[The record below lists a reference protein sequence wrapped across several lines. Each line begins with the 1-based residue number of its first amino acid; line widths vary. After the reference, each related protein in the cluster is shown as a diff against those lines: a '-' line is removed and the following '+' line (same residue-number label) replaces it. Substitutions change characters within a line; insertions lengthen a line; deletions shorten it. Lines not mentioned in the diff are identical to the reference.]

1 MRIGLRRTTLL
12 TADIFA
18 AFWATFITYGLTKHS
33 WPLYSD
39 MDTLR
44 IVFSQAILVLSAL
57 IYFSNKGH
65 YSWRNPWW
73 QQVRQTLRT
82 GFIFTLISFLI
93 NLIALSN
100 VNAIS
105 WVVIFWG
112 MWTFGLL
119 TFRWIARSVLISR
132 NHWDIPTVL
141 VGGSVNLIETIYAL
155 RSEAYLR
162 YAIKEVV
169 LMDYSPETIQQL
181 KDAHGDL
188 NIIPQLGHI
197 NSYSMVILCPDEF
210 SDSFIKDVVYK
221 VRLSGA
227 RFAIVPPTNGFS
239 LYGLQTQFFFG
250 HKIVLL
256 ESRVRLQTPTGRV
269 LKYITD
275 KVGSFCAILLLSP
288 VFLLLALRV
297 RKDGGPAFYYQERVG
312 KNGKPFKCWKFRSMI
327 VNSAEALEAHLA
339 ANPEAAEE
347 YARDF
352 KLKDDP
358 RITPVGHFL
367 RKSSLDE
374 IPQFYNVLKGEMS
387 LVGPRPIVE
396 KETHYYEDKL
406 SYYLTVKPGV
416 TGLWQVS
423 GRNDISYQQRVSLD
437 VWYVENW
444 SLWNDI
450 VIFLETIYVVLARK
464 GAY

>member
-1 MRIGLRRTTLL
+1 MRIGLRRATLL
-12 TADIFA
+12 SADIFA
-18 AFWATFITYGLTKHS
+18 AFLATFITYGLAEDL
-33 WPLYSD
+33 WPSYSD
-39 MDTLR
+39 GDTVR
-44 IVFSQAILVLSAL
+44 IVLTQFILVISAL
-57 IYFSNKGH
+57 VYFSNKGH

-82 GFIFTLISFLI
+82 CFIFILISLLI

-100 VNAIS
+100 VNGIK
-105 WVVIFWG
+105 WVVLFWG
-112 MWTFGLL
+112 MWAFALL
-119 TFRWIARSVLISR
+119 TFRWVGRSILISR
-132 NHWDIPTVL
+132 NHWDIPTIL

-162 YAIKEVV
+162 YDIKQVV
-169 LMDYSPETIQQL
+169 LTDYTPETIQQL
-181 KDAHGDL
+181 KDAHGGLD
-188 NIIPQLGHI
+188 IIPQLGNI
-197 NSYSMVILCPDEF
+197 NSYLMVILCPDEF
-210 SDSFIKDVVYK
+210 SDNFIKEIVDK

-256 ESRVRLQTPTGRV
+256 ESRVRLQTTTGKI

-275 KVGSFCAILLLSP
+275 KVGAFIAIILLAP
-288 VFLLLALRV
+288 VFLALALRV
-297 RKDGGPAFYYQERVG
+297 RKDGGPAFYSQVRVG
-312 KNGKPFKCWKFRSMI
+312 KNGVPFKCWKFRSMI
-327 VNSAEALEAHLA
+327 INSDEALKTYLA
-339 ANPEAAEE
+339 ENPQAAAEYE
-347 YARDF
+347 RDF

-358 RITPVGHFL
+358 RITPIGHFL
-367 RKSSLDE
+367 RKTSLDE

-406 SYYLTVKPGV
+406 SYYLAVKPGV

>member
-12 TADIFA
+12 TSDILA
-18 AFWATFITYGLTKHS
+18 ALLATFITYGNTMKV
-33 WPLYSD
+33 WPSYSD
-39 MDTLR
+39 DDTIR
-44 IVFSQAILVLSAL
+44 IILIQVILTISAL
-57 IYFSNKGH
+57 VYFSNKGH

-82 GFIFTLISFLI
+82 CFILILISLLV
-93 NLIALSN
+93 NVIAISN
-100 VNAIS
+100 VNGFL
-105 WVVIFWG
+105 WVVIYWG
-112 MWTFGLL
+112 MWTIALL
-119 TFRWIARSVLISR
+119 TFRWVGRSILISK
-132 NHWDIPTVL
+132 NHWDIPTIL

-162 YAIKEVV
+162 YAIKQVV
-169 LMDYSPETIQQL
+169 LTDYTPESIQQI
-181 KDAHGDL
+181 KEAHGEL
-188 NIIPQLGHI
+188 NIIPELGHI
-197 NSYSMVILCPDEF
+197 DSYSMVILCPDEF
-210 SDSFIKDVVYK
+210 SDSFIKEVVYK
-221 VRLSGA
+221 VRISGA

-256 ESRVRLQTPTGRV
+256 ESRVRLQTATGKA
-269 LKYITD
+269 LKYMTD
-275 KVGSFCAILLLSP
+275 KIGAFFALLLLSP
-288 VFLLLALRV
+288 VFLVLIFRV
-297 RKDGGPAFYYQERVG
+297 KKDGGPAFYAQERIG

-327 VNSAEALEAHLA
+327 VNSDEALEKYLA
-339 ANPEAAEE
+339 ENPEAAAE

-352 KLKDDP
+352 KLKEDP
-358 RITPVGHFL
+358 RVTPVGHLL
-367 RKSSLDE
+367 RKTSLDE

-387 LVGPRPIVE
+387 LVGPRPIVQ
-396 KETHYYEDKL
+396 KETHYYQDKL
-406 SYYLTVKPGV
+406 SYYMAVKPGV

-423 GRNDISYQQRVSLD
+423 GRNDISYQQRVSMD

-450 VIFLETIYVVLARK
+450 VIFFETVYVVLARK

>member
-1 MRIGLRRTTLL
+1 MRIGLRRATLL
-12 TADIFA
+12 AGDIFA
-18 AFWATFITYGLTKHS
+18 ALLATFITYGNTKGE
-33 WPLYSD
+33 WELYT
-39 MDTLR
+39 DTDTIR
-44 IVFSQAILVLSAL
+44 IAFTQFILVVSAL
-57 IYFSNKGH
+57 IYFYNKGH

-82 GFIFTLISFLI
+82 CTIFILISLLI

-100 VNAIS
+100 VNGIF
-105 WVVIFWG
+105 WVVLFWG
-112 MWTFGLL
+112 LWTFALL
-119 TFRWIARSVLISR
+119 TCRWVGRSILISLH
-132 NHWDIPTVL
+132 HWDIPTIL

-162 YAIKEVV
+162 YNIKQIV
-169 LMDYSPETIQQL
+169 LTDYTPEAIQQIRE
-181 KDAHGDL
+181 AHGDL
-188 NIIPQLGHI
+188 KIISELGYI
-197 NSYSMVILCPDEF
+197 DNYSMVILCPDEF
-210 SDSFIKDVVYK
+210 SDSFIKEVVYK

-256 ESRVRLQTPTGRV
+256 ESKVRLQTPTGKI
-269 LKYITD
+269 LKYLTD
-275 KVGSFCAILLLSP
+275 KIGAFFALLLLSP
-288 VFLLLALRV
+288 VFLVLALRV
-297 RKDGGPAFYYQERVG
+297 KKDGGPAFYSQERVG
-312 KNGKPFKCWKFRSMI
+312 QNGRPFKCWKFRTMI
-327 VNSAEALEAHLA
+327 VNSAEALEKHLA

-358 RITPVGHFL
+358 RITPVGHLL
-367 RKSSLDE
+367 RKTSLDE
-374 IPQFYNVLKGEMS
+374 IPQFYNVLRGDMS

>member
-12 TADIFA
+12 TSDILA
-18 AFWATFITYGLTKHS
+18 ALLATFITYGNTMKV
-33 WPLYSD
+33 WPSYSD
-39 MDTLR
+39 DDTIR
-44 IVFSQAILVLSAL
+44 IILIQVILTISAL
-57 IYFSNKGH
+57 VYFSNKGH

-82 GFIFTLISFLI
+82 CFILILISLLV
-93 NLIALSN
+93 NVIAISN
-100 VNAIS
+100 VNGFL
-105 WVVIFWG
+105 WVVIYWG
-112 MWTFGLL
+112 MWTIALL
-119 TFRWIARSVLISR
+119 TFRWVGRSILISK
-132 NHWDIPTVL
+132 NHWDIPTIL

-162 YAIKEVV
+162 YAIKQVV
-169 LMDYSPETIQQL
+169 LTDYTPESIQQI
-181 KDAHGDL
+181 KEAHGEL
-188 NIIPQLGHI
+188 NIIPELGHI
-197 NSYSMVILCPDEF
+197 DSYSMVILCPDEF
-210 SDSFIKDVVYK
+210 SDSFIKEVVYK
-221 VRLSGA
+221 VRISGA

-256 ESRVRLQTPTGRV
+256 ESRVRLQTATGKA
-269 LKYITD
+269 LKYMTD
-275 KVGSFCAILLLSP
+275 KIGAFFALLLLSP
-288 VFLLLALRV
+288 VFLVLILRV
-297 RKDGGPAFYYQERVG
+297 KKDGGPAFYAQERIG

-327 VNSAEALEAHLA
+327 VNSDEALEKYLA
-339 ANPEAAEE
+339 ENPEAAAE

-352 KLKDDP
+352 KLKEDP
-358 RITPVGHFL
+358 RVTPVGHLL
-367 RKSSLDE
+367 RKTSLDE

-387 LVGPRPIVE
+387 LVGPRPIVQ
-396 KETHYYEDKL
+396 KETHYYQDKL
-406 SYYLTVKPGV
+406 SYYMAVKPGV

-423 GRNDISYQQRVSLD
+423 GRNDISYQQRVSMD

-450 VIFLETIYVVLARK
+450 VIFFETVYVVLARK

>member
-1 MRIGLRRTTLL
+1 MKIGLRRTTLL
-12 TADIFA
+12 TSDILA
-18 AFWATFITYGLTKHS
+18 ALLATFITYGNTMKVWSSYSEDDIIRIIVMQVTLT
-33 WPLYSD
+33 
-39 MDTLR
+39 
-44 IVFSQAILVLSAL
+44 ISAL
-57 IYFSNKGH
+57 IYFSSKGH

-82 GFIFTLISFLI
+82 CFILILISLLVNVVAI
-93 NLIALSN
+93 SN
-100 VNAIS
+100 VNGFM
-105 WVVIFWG
+105 WVTLFWG
-112 MWTFGLL
+112 LWAFALL
-119 TFRWIARSVLISR
+119 TFRWVGRSFLISQ

-162 YAIKEVV
+162 YNIKQVV
-169 LMDYSPETIQQL
+169 LTDYTPEAIQQL
-181 KDAHGDL
+181 KDEHGDL
-188 NIIPQLGHI
+188 IIIRELGHI
-197 NSYSMVILCPDEF
+197 DSYSMVILCPDEF
-210 SDSFIKDVVYK
+210 SDSFIKEVVYK
-221 VRLSGA
+221 VRASGA

-256 ESRVRLQTPTGRV
+256 ESRVRLQTPAGRL

-275 KVGSFCAILLLSP
+275 KIAAFIAIVLLSP
-288 VFLLLALRV
+288 VFIIIALRV
-297 RKDGGPAFYYQERVG
+297 RKDGGPAFYSQERVG

-327 VNSAEALEAHLA
+327 VNSEEALKAHLA
-339 ANPEAAEE
+339 QNPEAAAE
-347 YARDF
+347 YERDF

-358 RITPVGHFL
+358 RITAVGKLL

-374 IPQFYNVLKGEMS
+374 IPQFFNVLMGDMS
-387 LVGPRPIVE
+387 IVGPRPIVE

-406 SYYLTVKPGV
+406 SYYLSVKPGV

-423 GRNDISYQQRVSLD
+423 GRNDISYAKRVELD
-437 VWYVENW
+437 VWYIENW